1 VLELLQQNARA
12 FKRFGGYA
20 LTHPDVEPGNVA
32 MSDAGPV
39 LMDWDFAGPDSCPLV
54 LAHAALNFALVDG
67 QPDPT
72 RIQRTVR
79 AYREAGGAPL
89 SDGSG
94 LLTRRLGM
102 LLSRLSERLRASI
115 GEEDSLDPGQ
125 ARFLAV
131 KRLRDLPAFSA
142 SLSRWEELFPRD

>member
-1 VLELLQQNARA
+1 
-12 FKRFGGYA
+12 
-20 LTHPDVEPGNVA
+20 
-32 MSDAGPV
+32 
-39 LMDWDFAGPDSCPLV
+39 
-54 LAHAALNFALVDG
+54 
-67 QPDPT
+67 
-72 RIQRTVR
+72 
-79 AYREAGGAPL
+79 
-89 SDGSG
+89 
-94 LLTRRLGM
+94 M